1 IDKPM
6 RGHNLMQAIARVN
19 RQFRD
24 KPGGLVVDYIGIANE
39 LKQALKTYT
48 DSKGKGQTTVD
59 AREAFAILLEKMDV
73 IHGMFARSA
82 GKPGFDYTGFSHD
95 PLAFL
100 RDAVN
105 YILGLDDGKKR
116 YLD

>member
-1 IDKPM
+1 M
-6 RGHNLMQAIARVN
+6 
-19 RQFRD
+19 
-24 KPGGLVVDYIGIANE
+24 DYIGIANE

-82 GKPGFDYTGFSHD
+82 GKPGFDYTGFSRD

-105 YILGLDDGKKR
+105 YILGLDDGKNVTSMSR
-116 YLD
+116 WR

>member
-1 IDKPM
+1 
-6 RGHNLMQAIARVN
+6 
-19 RQFRD
+19 
-24 KPGGLVVDYIGIANE
+24 
-39 LKQALKTYT
+39 
-48 DSKGKGQTTVD
+48 
-59 AREAFAILLEKMDV
+59 EAFAILLEKMDV

-82 GKPGFDYTGFSHD
+82 GKPGFDYTGFSRD

-116 YLD
+116 YLDVSLAMSKAWSLCNTLDEAKPLQEEFAFLSAVRVGLI